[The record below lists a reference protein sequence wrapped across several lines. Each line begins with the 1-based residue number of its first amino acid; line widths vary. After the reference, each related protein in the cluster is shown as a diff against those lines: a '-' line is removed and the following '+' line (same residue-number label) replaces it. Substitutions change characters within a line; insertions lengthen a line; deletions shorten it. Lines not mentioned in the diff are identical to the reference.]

1 MRWLL
6 ICLFVSVAALL
17 LAAAGMA
24 RHIWL
29 RRSGAPSGRTPGLG
43 LLPSSAPAEAI
54 DVAPETDMEHEL

>member
-6 ICLFVSVAALL
+6 ICLFISVAALL

-29 RRSGAPSGRTPGLG
+29 RRSGAANARTPGLG
-43 LLPSSAPAEAI
+43 LFPNAAPTEAL
-54 DVAPETDMEHEL
+54 DTAAETDLEHEL